1 MERVRLYLS
10 KFIAKFVCNLIQI
23 KFGIGLGESNDRV
36 KADVVLVFGGV
47 GGGRDYRIALS

>member
-23 KFGIGLGESNDRV
+23 KFGVGLGESNDRV

-47 GGGRDYRIALS
+47 VRDYRIALS

>member
-36 KADVVLVFGGV
+36 KGGLSHRIVV
-47 GGGRDYRIALS
+47 SHK